1 MIRRDFPGKSQY
13 EKVENPGS
21 GESSYGILRE
31 YTAGTAETPY

>member
-1 MIRRDFPGKSQY
+1 MIRRGFSEKSQH

-31 YTAGTAETPY
+31 YTAGTAGTPY

>member
-1 MIRRDFPGKSQY
+1 MIRRGFPEKGQY
-13 EKVENPGS
+13 EKAENPGS